1 VLPEASSH
9 ESWPALDP
17 ADLAVCTE
25 LLAAGSKSFSL
36 ASKVLPARVRPN
48 ATVLY
53 AFCRLAD
60 DAVDDAPK
68 DRVADA
74 VRTLTEELDEVY
86 NAPIHV
92 QRSATHRALSVVV
105 REQRIP
111 RTLLDALIEGMV
123 WDAENRRY
131 ETLDDLCGYGA
142 RVAGTVGAMMTLL
155 MGRRSAE
162 VLARAC
168 DLGVAM
174 QLTNIARDVGEDAA
188 RGRLYL
194 PLSWMRAEGVDPEAF
209 LRAPQYSAELAKIV
223 QKLLAAADDLYTR
236 ASPGVALL
244 PADCRTAIRAAAL
257 IYREIGRVVTRA
269 NYDSVT
275 RRAVVSKARKLWLL
289 ARSFFARFE
298 RYRALPAPPLP
309 STLYLVQ
316 AAESEQP

>member
-1 VLPEASSH
+1 VHPET
-9 ESWPALDP
+9 LDP
-17 ADLAVCTE
+17 ADLAVCAN
-25 LLAAGSKSFSL
+25 LLAVGSKSFAL
-36 ASKVLPARVRPN
+36 ASKLLPARVRPN

-60 DAVDDAPK
+60 DAVDDAPA

-74 VRTLTEELDEVY
+74 VRTLAQELDEVY
-86 NAPIHV
+86 GAPSSE
-92 QRSATHRALSVVV
+92 QRSAAHRALCIVV
-105 REQRIP
+105 REQQIP

-131 ETLDDLCGYGA
+131 ETLDDLCAYGA

-155 MGRRSAE
+155 MGQRSAE

-194 PLSWMRAEGVDPEAF
+194 PLAWMRAEGVDPEAF
-209 LRAPQYSAELAKIV
+209 LRSPQYSAEIGRVV
-223 QKLLAAADDLYTR
+223 QKLLEAADDLYKR

-244 PADCRTAIRAAAL
+244 PPDCRTAIRAAAL
-257 IYREIGRVVTRA
+257 IYRDIGRVVARA
-269 NYDSVT
+269 NYDSVAS
-275 RRAVVSKARKLWLL
+275 RAVVSKARKLWLL
-289 ARSFFARFE
+289 ARALFARFE
-298 RYRALPAPPLP
+298 RYRALPAPPLA

-316 AAESEQP
+316 AAESEQRR